1 MKKVHKFLILI
12 LFFIPELKAQLILY
26 EDFESGT
33 LNPLMSL
40 ETAGSFV
47 SSPGIID
54 NTSFGSNKVFT
65 FGRSI
70 CGSSCFDNYKTTLT
84 INFAVPTYV
93 ESLMWKEMEIL
104 GNWGSQGIVMLDD
117 NIVNGSSLGALP
129 VNSRSPDTLPRD
141 VTLVVKQVVS
151 TIKLIVT
158 DITSA
163 SEIIIDDFRI
173 NSSPQ
178 IIGYEYWFNNDFY
191 NKISTQVSSAQQ
203 SMINLSIPA
212 TDLANGSNLFNL
224 RVYDN
229 NGKYSNVLSHIFY
242 KFPQKDSA
250 SNNLVSYEYWFDDD
264 YENALTINT
273 SAQQIVTLN
282 ELVNTNILM
291 SGAHSFNIRFRDN
304 DELWSS
310 VISQLF
316 YKMPEQQNFTYN
328 AVSTYKYWIDN
339 DFDNAKIIIVPFPT
353 PQILLLDNL
362 DLKTIPK
369 GNHSIN
375 FQFKDN
381 SGLWSSVTTDSFMK
395 QAQPI
400 SDFSYE
406 SEPKCD
412 STLIS
417 FINNSIDS
425 DIYLWDF
432 GDGTTGTV
440 KNPVHVYYS
449 SGNYDVS
456 LTVTDTSSSLDNKFT
471 ISIHVDVKKID
482 PSVKQE
488 GTVLTALQSE
498 ASYQWLDCNNNFTA
512 IEGENNQSFNVT
524 VNGSYAVIISQDN
537 CSVVSECFTVNPV
550 NILENKFDR
559 NIILYPNPTD
569 GLICIDMGLTYN
581 SLLVTINDMNGRE
594 IKKIR
599 YDNSQTFNIDLSS
612 YLSGTYLVTLRSGN
626 KTAVLRVIKN

>member
-1 MKKVHKFLILI
+1 
-12 LFFIPELKAQLILY
+12 
-26 EDFESGT
+26 
-33 LNPLMSL
+33 
-40 ETAGSFV
+40 
-47 SSPGIID
+47 
-54 NTSFGSNKVFT
+54 
-65 FGRSI
+65 
-70 CGSSCFDNYKTTLT
+70 
-84 INFAVPTYV
+84 
-93 ESLMWKEMEIL
+93 
-104 GNWGSQGIVMLDD
+104 
-117 NIVNGSSLGALP
+117 
-129 VNSRSPDTLPRD
+129 
-141 VTLVVKQVVS
+141 
-151 TIKLIVT
+151 
-158 DITSA
+158 
-163 SEIIIDDFRI
+163 
-173 NSSPQ
+173 
-178 IIGYEYWFNNDFY
+178 
-191 NKISTQVSSAQQ
+191 
-203 SMINLSIPA
+203 
-212 TDLANGSNLFNL
+212 
-224 RVYDN
+224 
-229 NGKYSNVLSHIFY
+229 
-242 KFPQKDSA
+242 
-250 SNNLVSYEYWFDDD
+250 
-264 YENALTINT
+264 
-273 SAQQIVTLN
+273 
-282 ELVNTNILM
+282 M